1 MFITLKSQSRKSR
14 AKGEMEQVTTKDAS
28 TGNVVAQTHST
39 KRRPAC
45 VACQRRKVSVDD
57 DYCNSQLTDAWTS

>member
-45 VACQRRKVSVDD
+45 VACQRRKVS
-57 DYCNSQLTDAWTS
+57 CRAIMKILFSGSRAE